1 MLSQD
6 TLQQPDNATGN
17 QTSLASPFTDKR
29 GYAKRW
35 QGSTRW
41 VDGLLA
47 QGLPHLKIGKR
58 RVRICIA
65 NADEWMQSQFRVQ
78 RRALKGGV

>member
-1 MLSQD
+1 MEQNN
-6 TLQQPDNATGN
+6 TLAQPEVATG

-35 QGSTRW
+35 LFSVRKADQLIAS
-41 VDGLLA
+41 
-47 QGLPHLKIGKR
+47 GLPHLKIGKR

-65 NADEWMQSQFRVQ
+65 EADEWMQSQFRVQ
-78 RRALKGGV
+78 RRAAR